1 MASGVRVVG
10 APEPGVA
17 ARLSAAGLAAYG
29 LLALPV
35 AMAALPLYVHLPKV
49 YGSDLG
55 MPLAIMGA
63 VLLATRLLDALS
75 DPLLGWWSDRGVHRA
90 RFIAAGLPLL
100 ALGMLGLFHPP
111 AGMQAA
117 PAGQLAAWLAGML
130 VLVYLGFSMVSIS
143 YQAWGAQLS
152 DDTHERTR
160 ITATREAFT
169 LVGVLLAAA
178 LPSLMGGETLAG
190 MGAFSI
196 GFAALVA
203 ICGAVTLLYSPRP
216 LVSQLAAMAAPEAGA
231 PAAAVPGPF
240 EALAS
245 ALRNP
250 AFVRLLAVF
259 LLSGIAGAIP
269 STLVLFFIDDV
280 LGQAAN
286 AGGFLGLYF
295 LAGAAGMPLWVWLA
309 RRIGKAQA
317 WLVSMGVSV
326 AAFCWAFLL
335 GQGDGA
341 AFAVV
346 CAMSGLA
353 LGADLALPPSMLADV
368 IDRGRAARLVA
379 AGEGSYFGLWN
390 LVTKANLALA
400 AGIALPVL
408 AWLGYRPGEGGDTA
422 ALSLTYC
429 LLPCAFK
436 LAAGVLLWWRP
447 PLEVSMGAS
456 R

>member
-1 MASGVRVVG
+1 MTNAP
-10 APEPGVA
+10 APEAGTGA
-17 ARLSAAGLAAYG
+17 SARIPATGLAAYG

-55 MPLAIMGA
+55 MPLATMGA

-75 DPLLGWWSDRGVHRA
+75 DPLLGWWSDRGAQRT

-111 AGMQAA
+111 AQA
-117 PAGQLAAWLAGML
+117 GSLAAWLAVML

-152 DDTHERTR
+152 GDTHERTR

-169 LVGVLLAAA
+169 LLGVLLAAA
-178 LPSLMGGETLAG
+178 LPSLLGGETLAG

-196 GFAALVA
+196 GFALLVA
-203 ICGAVTLLYSPRP
+203 LCGAVTLGMAPRP
-216 LVSQLAAMAAPEAGA
+216 VVTKVSSADAL
-231 PAAAVPGPF
+231 PGPF
-240 EALAS
+240 TALAS

-309 RRIGKAQA
+309 RRIGKARA

-326 AAFCWAFLL
+326 AAFCWAYLL
-335 GQGDGA
+335 GQGDGT

-368 IDRGRAARLVA
+368 IDRGRAGRA
-379 AGEGSYFGLWN
+379 AAVGEGSYFGLWN

-436 LAAGVLLWWRP
+436 LAAGMLLWWRP
-447 PLEVSMGAS
+447 PLEVSMGES